1 MAKKKQQNRQNLR
14 DEKEVILEFMNLG
27 RGKKTAEREK
37 LAKELGITLSAMK
50 YRVRKF
56 REGGGLGRKKRS
68 DAGIPKRDVDQK
80 KRLEFFAELAMGTSV
95 DEAAK
100 KCGLTEHQGNK
111 LSKEFKQSDK
121 WYAIRNSPQLDDLRE
136 LIQDILRMDI
146 ALVDSEMNGAW
157 VIDVKGTKISIP
169 SEELKDLK
177 TILAHCMS
185 RDEMAKLDPKFA
197 NMSKDDITNV
207 RVYYLKEFFLEKGNT
222 TDFARLQRAT
232 KVSTPERQLDLK
244 IVYALIDKYEPGLD
258 AQSKISI
265 IREIVTKVKNEDE

>member
-1 MAKKKQQNRQNLR
+1 MAKKKQQNRQISR
-14 DEKEVILEFMNLG
+14 DEKEVILEFINLG
-27 RGKKTAEREK
+27 RGHTEEKEK
-37 LAKELGITLSAMK
+37 LAKELGITLPALK

-80 KRLEFFAELAMGTSV
+80 KRLEFFAELAMGSSV
-95 DEAAK
+95 DDATE

-121 WYAIRNSPQLDDLRE
+121 WYAIRNAPQLDDLRE
-136 LIQDILRMDI
+136 LIRDILRMDI

-157 VIDVKGTKISIP
+157 VIDVNGTKISIP

-185 RDEMAKLDPKFA
+185 RDEMAKLDRKFA
-197 NMSKDDITNV
+197 NMSKDDIMNV

-244 IVYALIDKYEPGLD
+244 IVYALIDRYEPGLD
-258 AQSKISI
+258 AQSKINI
-265 IREIVTKVKNEDE
+265 IREIVTQVKNEDE